1 MQLPQPFSSEPV
13 RSSHAHLESSH
24 FVNQASQRDLSP
36 SGYENL
42 DFATELPDFLV
53 DHSLRLPDQDTHSY
67 HGPLPDMLQTPF
79 AGNTARGPFSHLRN
93 VSIEDSGYRQFL
105 GGRGHSH
112 SLSLVLNLAEPPLI
126 SHSHSS
132 STFLLVDL
140 VPPLL
145 LLVSNQLLTDSPYLA
160 VVSATTPGR
169 RGMSK
174 SFSLGNIFA
183 TPSRVGHSPSVKVGK
198 TPLKGHRRTRS
209 KAVEAGTSNL
219 LATIASMKS
228 SSVNQIPYEGDTS
241 LMSNPFDT
249 TLMSPRVDNLSD
261 YDATPL
267 TTPAKYLGASS
278 SQYFTPNSRPIAHS
292 TNFGGSL
299 DPSEMTNLRPKFGH
313 SFTSAHGQPIGL
325 PRSETLESMNVE
337 EQDDDAC
344 KQLRKAKSFTTFHEQ
359 GPGPNRATS
368 MRNIRL
374 DEYMPSSPSRHLD
387 SHSQMISHDSEESID
402 LLLSDLVN
410 SRKKSGLPSYPASI
424 DLALITR
431 QESNQGTAFS
441 SVSGSSALLPPMAT
455 MRSTPVL
462 PISRNSHAND
472 ESSQDFS
479 ASSASTPNLS
489 YSANLSSGNLRKTVK
504 SASKAS
510 SSTLSYPSATEIYE
524 ASTTE
529 EIATFAE
536 KILNSDLKRPI
547 IVQEDSKDIDPKKKH
562 KCPLCFARFQRP
574 EHVKRHLKS
583 HSDEKPFEC
592 DFPNCDRRFN
602 RKDNLKAHLKKIHGK
617 VF

>member
-1 MQLPQPFSSEPV
+1 MQLPQAFASEPV
-13 RSSHAHLESSH
+13 RSSHTHIDSSH
-24 FVNQASQRDLSP
+24 LVSQPGRRDLSP

-53 DHSLRLPDQDTHSY
+53 DHSLRLPDQDIHSY

-79 AGNTARGPFSHLRN
+79 AGNTARGPYAHLRN
-93 VSIEDSGYRQFL
+93 VSIDDSNYRQIM

-126 SHSHSS
+126 PHSHST

-145 LLVSNQLLTDSPYLA
+145 LLVSNQLLVDSPYLA

-209 KAVEAGTSNL
+209 KAVEAGSSNL
-219 LATIASMKS
+219 LATIANMKS
-228 SSVNQIPYEGDTS
+228 TSVNQIPYEGDTS

-267 TTPAKYLGASS
+267 TTPAKYLGSGISS
-278 SQYFTPNSRPIAHS
+278 SQYFTPNSRPIGHS

-299 DPSEMTNLRPKFGH
+299 DPSEMTNLRPKFAL
-313 SFTSAHGQPIGL
+313 SFSNAHGQPIGL

-344 KQLRKAKSFTTFHEQ
+344 KQLRKAKSFTTFHDQ
-359 GPGPNRATS
+359 GSGPSRATS
-368 MRNIRL
+368 MRNIRI
-374 DEYMPSSPSRHLD
+374 DEYMPSSPSRQLD
-387 SHSQMISHDSEESID
+387 SHMMSHDSEESID

-431 QESNQGTAFS
+431 QESSLVPTYT
-441 SVSGSSALLPPMAT
+441 SVGGPNVLLPPMAT
-455 MRSTPVL
+455 MRSAPVI
-462 PISRNSHAND
+462 PVSQNSQVNED
-472 ESSQDFS
+472 SSQDYS

-489 YSANLSSGNLRKTVK
+489 YSANLSSGNLRKSAK

-536 KILNSDLKRPI
+536 KILNSDMKRPI